1 MLQFGLLIATLLI
14 GLYGEGTN
22 NIMITLYESL
32 IAVVLFLLTP
42 TSLIQKIAK
51 HIPGTTEHADEQQQ
65 YARKIRDVT
74 VSEWSN
80 SRMYLKHCLT
90 VFHK

>member
-1 MLQFGLLIATLLI
+1 
-14 GLYGEGTN
+14 
-22 NIMITLYESL
+22 MITLYESL

-51 HIPGTTEHADEQQQ
+51 HIPGTTENTDEQQQ

-74 VSEWSN
+74 AQRVEQFSHVFEALSN
-80 SRMYLKHCLT
+80 SFSQIDEYAERGGR
-90 VFHK
+90 